1 MARAGLVDR
10 AASIARSI
18 ADPDRQA
25 EALAAVARHADPD
38 RARPLAVRALRLGSW
53 HRTADLLAALAP
65 DALTTIADDLLRAH
79 ARTAPDRTDPHPQV

>member
-38 RARPLAVRALRLGSW
+38 RARPLAVRALRLGS
-53 HRTADLLAALAP
+53 
-65 DALTTIADDLLRAH
+65 
-79 ARTAPDRTDPHPQV
+79 